1 MFGSSSANNA
11 SMPHSQTSHQI
22 SYVKS
27 STAPVA
33 STSGF
38 SSSKSLPKSA
48 NQSIEQVVPHHDTLS
63 TEKAS
68 KAYEFL
74 KDEQTNAKS
83 PVKKDIK
90 AELQLFSKEEG
101 RVQAY
106 GWSLPSNKSNIKQ
119 DTNSKFAVSVPV
131 PVYCRPL
138 FEEQNN
144 LKLSCSST
152 IDFSF
157 NPSLL
162 VDAEKLIESSIFSF
176 FRSSETNAEEKS
188 TMVKT
193 SCIWNCNLIDN
204 DTHVSI
210 MDANKPGHIVF
221 QFTLKNIKIHTI
233 QTVSG
238 KFFEN
243 YFFEYLNKN
252 AYVAYFKESKRFS
265 RRR

>member
-1 MFGSSSANNA
+1 MFGSSSAHN
-11 SMPHSQTSHQI
+11 SGMSHSQTSHQI
-22 SYVKS
+22 SYVKGS
-27 STAPVA
+27 SSNA
-33 STSGF
+33 STSA
-38 SSSKSLPKSA
+38 SSSKSLPKSS
-48 NQSIEQVVPHHDTLS
+48 NQSIEQVVPHHDSLVTD
-63 TEKAS
+63 KVS

-74 KDEQTNAKS
+74 KDEQNNVKAA
-83 PVKKDIK
+83 KKDIK

-106 GWSLPSNKSNIKQ
+106 GWSLPSNKSNLKQ
-119 DTNSKFAVSVPV
+119 DSNTKFAVSVPV

-157 NPSLL
+157 NPTLL
-162 VDAEKLIESSIFSF
+162 ADGEKLIETSIFSF
-176 FRSSETNAEEKS
+176 FRSSEANDDTKTAAI
-188 TMVKT
+188 KT

-210 MDANKPGHIVF
+210 MDANKPGNIVF

-233 QTVSG
+233 STVSG
-238 KFFEN
+238 KFP
-243 YFFEYLNKN
+243 
-252 AYVAYFKESKRFS
+252 
-265 RRR
+265 